1 MPGGVRRVIV
11 LAFAALLA
19 PGVARAQ
26 PIAPDVPPL
35 PTSGVRVG
43 VIPGAMLS
51 VTSGQDSTAY
61 GSDLW
66 IGYEIMRGAVGIT
79 PYADAGFESFTGN
92 HSGQLLFAMPS
103 VKLGFH
109 SGGWVPAV
117 MFGIGYA
124 RTWAGTGGSESAS
137 ANYLALSIGAEL
149 VHQLVPRFAIGI
161 AVHYKPFV
169 DPAVDSFV
177 DFGVSAIVS
186 L

>member
-1 MPGGVRRVIV
+1 MPGGVRRLIV
-11 LAFAALLA
+11 LACTALLA

-26 PIAPDVPPL
+26 PVDPAAPPL
-35 PTSGVRVG
+35 PTSGIRVG
-43 VIPGAMLS
+43 VTPGAMFS
-51 VTSGQDSTAY
+51 VTSGQDATAY

-66 IGYEIMRGAVGIT
+66 LGYELMHGRVGIT
-79 PYADAGFESFTGN
+79 PYLDAGFESFTGS

-109 SGGWVPAV
+109 TGGWVPAL
-117 MFGIGYA
+117 MFGLGYA
-124 RTWAGTGGSESAS
+124 RTWAGTGGVESAT
-137 ANYLALSIGAEL
+137 ANYLALSFGAEL
-149 VHQLVPRFAIGI
+149 VHQLVPNFAIGI

-169 DPAVDSFV
+169 DPAVNSFV